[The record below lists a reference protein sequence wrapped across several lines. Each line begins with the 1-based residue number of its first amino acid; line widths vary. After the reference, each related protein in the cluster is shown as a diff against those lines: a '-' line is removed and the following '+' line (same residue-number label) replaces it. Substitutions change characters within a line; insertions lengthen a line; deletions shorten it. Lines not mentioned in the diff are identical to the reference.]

1 MPRGHLLRAT
11 ILQQICEWLQIG
23 CSANIN
29 KPKIWDDL
37 VYVSTCQYH
46 QCQKEMLRGRWFLLG
61 DSHSP
66 DSIFWNSI
74 GLSNSYIFL
83 EILTNMHD
91 LGIPPAPWA
100 AWGRLYENPMVQK
113 IKKISI
119 NCTNMSSMKPMTFG
133 HFEGFSYGAI
143 FEGHNSPIALYP
155 SPEEH
160 HWSAGL
166 RSWEQHDQTY
176 ALSMNIGNQQRG
188 MGSTNKSE
196 VRVVWIHPGK
206 LWQYESIGVMIPNR
220 RRHVFDPTNQQ
231 TTPEIQFGT
240 QTWLF
245 P

>member
-91 LGIPPAPWA
+91 LGIPPAP
-100 AWGRLYENPMVQK
+100 
-113 IKKISI
+113 
-119 NCTNMSSMKPMTFG
+119 
-133 HFEGFSYGAI
+133 
-143 FEGHNSPIALYP
+143 
-155 SPEEH
+155 
-160 HWSAGL
+160 
-166 RSWEQHDQTY
+166 
-176 ALSMNIGNQQRG
+176 
-188 MGSTNKSE
+188 
-196 VRVVWIHPGK
+196 
-206 LWQYESIGVMIPNR
+206 
-220 RRHVFDPTNQQ
+220 
-231 TTPEIQFGT
+231 
-240 QTWLF
+240 
-245 P
+245 